1 MRRIGTKYILP
12 PFDFQNVD
20 CRCADKTDT
29 WLKIK
34 IFLAVVVFLVFI
46 VFLIYH
52 LMDENPKE
60 QLEEAKEK

>member
-34 IFLAVVVFLVFI
+34 ILLAAVVIETFKYDQKLGMTLNLF
-46 VFLIYH
+46 
-52 LMDENPKE
+52 MSNDN
-60 QLEEAKEK
+60 